1 MAPDSYSL
9 SPLQSSL
16 SRKDCLAGSWTIQLV
31 QTALILF
38 LLLCFGC
45 LTCPF
50 IKAAGR
56 HLSLSLF
63 AGCLVKRQAW
73 CQVHCFLMP
82 LKLQVLTKGFLSP
95 LYAGSASACA
105 QKPASSQTISP
116 PVRCQLNTMVLL
128 IPFNSP
134 LLRQNNNSKMPSFY
148 CDPPP
153 KSHTYISACEQTP
166 KEPGA
171 HPHQFCV
178 SGWIS
183 MWTRLEHTVNTIKR
197 AEIPLLSSVST
208 QLLPHLPNTCTYS
221 TEWCS
226 WNQALAKEPLYSAP
240 FTTWWAPLM

>member
-95 LYAGSASACA
+95 LYAGSASACV

-153 KSHTYISACEQTP
+153 NPTLTSVHVSRPPKSQGLTP
-166 KEPGA
+166 
-171 HPHQFCV
+171 
-178 SGWIS
+178 
-183 MWTRLEHTVNTIKR
+183 T
-197 AEIPLLSSVST
+197 SSVSQAESLCGLGWST
-208 QLLPHLPNTCTYS
+208 LLTPSREQKSHCCLQCQLSSSHISPTHVLIQLNDVAETKLWLKSLCTVLHLLPGEHH
-221 TEWCS
+221 
-226 WNQALAKEPLYSAP
+226 
-240 FTTWWAPLM
+240 